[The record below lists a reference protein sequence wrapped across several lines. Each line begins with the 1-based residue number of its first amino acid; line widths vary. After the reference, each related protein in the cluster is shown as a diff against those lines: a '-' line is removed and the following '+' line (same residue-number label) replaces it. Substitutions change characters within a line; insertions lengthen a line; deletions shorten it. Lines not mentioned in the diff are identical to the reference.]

1 MEVCGR
7 FVGGCGSL
15 WAAHRRIW
23 EACERLWEAY
33 GQCGQFVTTHNL
45 ED

>member
-1 MEVCGR
+1 MEVYGR
-7 FVGGCGSL
+7 FVGGCERL